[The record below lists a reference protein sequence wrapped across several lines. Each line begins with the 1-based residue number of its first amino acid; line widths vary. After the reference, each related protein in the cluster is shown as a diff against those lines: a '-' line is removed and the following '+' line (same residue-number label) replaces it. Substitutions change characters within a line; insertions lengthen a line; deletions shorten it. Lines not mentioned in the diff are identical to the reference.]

1 MDVREKEIKGII
13 YELLVTTFYVAIL
26 FLAAVIIMR

>member
-26 FLAAVIIMR
+26 FLATVIIMR